1 MALVTQRIIAELQQA
16 SEVKVADTS
25 GNSLERTLTY
35 HIRRAVRSVKAA
47 CILVRYSLRRDR
59 ICYLACDA
67 GSGMFYSA
75 GILLAARALGYRL
88 LIHHHSYAYANERA
102 FRARV
107 LTKAA
112 GRGAVHIVFSEDMQR
127 RLSQLYPD
135 AKRFYQM
142 GNAIF
147 VRAQDRPSTHDANN
161 RALRIGHLSNLSAEK
176 GLPIVLSVFKALL
189 GEGIACELWLAGP
202 SSPDCAPLIADAIAT
217 NKELIKYLGPV
228 DEKAKTNFFSHLDV
242 FLFPTRFPLEAEPL
256 VVLEALAHGVPVI
269 AYRRGTIGDL
279 LAGSRG
285 LAVDPAEEFL
295 AHALPLLRAM
305 YADPKK
311 RSEMSNASFNRFH
324 ELHRSALSQ
333 SRGLLAVSEGTDGRS
348 ANGS

>member
-1 MALVTQRIIAELQQA
+1 
-16 SEVKVADTS
+16 
-25 GNSLERTLTY
+25 
-35 HIRRAVRSVKAA
+35 
-47 CILVRYSLRRDR
+47 
-59 ICYLACDA
+59 
-67 GSGMFYSA
+67 MFYSA

-112 GRGAVHIVFSEDMQR
+112 GRRAVHIVFSEDMQR

-147 VRAQDRPSTHDANN
+147 VRARDHPATHDANTQ
-161 RALRIGHLSNLSAEK
+161 ALRIGHLSNLSAEK
-176 GLPIVLSVFKALL
+176 GLPIVLNVVQALL

-217 NKELIKYLGPV
+217 NKLIKYLGPV
-228 DEKAKTNFFSHLDV
+228 DEKAKTKFFAHLDV

-279 LAGSRG
+279 LAGSLG
-285 LAVDPAEEFL
+285 LAVDPTEEFL
-295 AHALPLLRAM
+295 TRALPLLRAM
-305 YADPKK
+305 STDPKK
-311 RSEMSNASFNRFH
+311 RSEMSDASFNRFH
-324 ELHRSALSQ
+324 ELHRLALSQ
-333 SRGLLAVSEGTDGRS
+333 SRGLLTVAERTNGRP